1 MHVAS
6 RKYSSWL
13 FPAPDGAWIS
23 TTSPHLS
30 GSNVDIPVDGG
41 GDAERTAVKSC
52 LVHKTWGQKE
62 SKLPPLQSDQHPAH
76 PRRRPPPQPLPAAA
90 TARSA
95 ASPRVSSSLAPAR
108 RTSLKATPPVE
119 GREALSASLKQE
131 TDQKEQTPPLTY
143 ACASSSSKVQNKD
156 QTITSLS
163 TENANLTSAL
173 NAAETRIN
181 ELYTDQSRSEQE
193 LAQRIEISENL
204 RAQVRELEKEK
215 RDVQRRYNEQI
226 TTFEAERQA
235 FYDNEQHLKSRIM
248 SLTQVRKSERGPALE
263 ASSPVDTESIA
274 EVEEEKEPQ
283 VEPAKQDMDDPETE
297 PAEMTSLRLE
307 LSTLSTSYTSLQ
319 STLVLLQTQLVDL
332 KRVNHE
338 LQEEN
343 ESYMILLRERTL
355 SGQFDVMKQV
365 GGGSTD
371 DEDEDDEE
379 DEDGSM
385 DVRSL
390 RSNGRSTLDKVEEED
405 AQGETLEQQLERSLA
420 PSRDTDS
427 PVSQNSRRPN
437 RKRTA
442 SLSHSPSIRGET
454 LADLPITGPGLD
466 LAAELGR
473 AQNKDILDGNVVE
486 DQDRSVLNGKK
497 RSKKSSGGR
506 KDFDASGLEPSGSM
520 SDVDALRTEVKSL
533 KDANKALSL
542 YASKIIDRIISQ
554 EGFEHVLAV
563 DYEKEPQTPK
573 AAGVLPKVISP
584 TLPPL
589 PLKARPQSVI
599 VGRTSSGPAT
609 PTFGSSII
617 PSAPKISS
625 PPNPKVQRRSLS
637 FDWKA
642 FSIFSGDK
650 KPESNLRPLTLKP
663 GATSV
668 TGARKLE
675 THEDENDRRER
686 ERMNATMK
694 LMGIQPQPSPSFP
707 PTPTPPV
714 AASVPSTPSRRF
726 SFFGSKAAPP
736 PPTDGSDTSSVNSN
750 SGPSRGGFT
759 LGSPSLT
766 QEALEHAE
774 AENSLAALDAHERT
788 LSAEIA
794 KGSNSGFTEIAPRRP
809 GHRRARRSAA
819 GSGTGSNGSTVWS
832 AGEDELEEE

>member
-1 MHVAS
+1 MATTARAS
-6 RKYSSWL
+6 P
-13 FPAPDGAWIS
+13 PARRTPPS
-23 TTSPHLS
+23 TSP
-30 GSNVDIPVDGG
+30 
-41 GDAERTAVKSC
+41 
-52 LVHKTWGQKE
+52 
-62 SKLPPLQSDQHPAH
+62 PPAIT
-76 PRRRPPPQPLPAAA
+76 RGA

-95 ASPRVSSSLAPAR
+95 ASPRVSSSLAPAAAR
-108 RTSLKATPPVE
+108 RTSLKATAPEP
-119 GREALSASLKQE
+119 RDALSASLKQE
-131 TDQKEQTPPLTY
+131 TDQKEQLLVQ
-143 ACASSSSKVQNKD
+143 VQNKD
-156 QTITSLS
+156 QTIATLAS
-163 TENANLTSAL
+163 ENSNLTSAL

-181 ELYTDQSRSEQE
+181 ELYTEQSRSEHD

-215 RDVQRRYNEQI
+215 RDVQRRYNEQ
-226 TTFEAERQA
+226 TSTFEAERQA

-248 SLTQVRKSERGPALE
+248 SLTQARKQPERHQVDT
-263 ASSPVDTESIA
+263 SSPTLDTESIVDV
-274 EVEEEKEPQ
+274 EVEEQPPQ
-283 VEPAKQDMDDPETE
+283 EADAPKQDMDDPETE

-307 LSTLSTSYTSLQ
+307 LSTLSTSYASLQ

-365 GGGSTD
+365 GAGSTDDGED
-371 DEDEDDEE
+371 DEDEDE
-379 DEDGSM
+379 DESASA
-385 DVRSL
+385 DVGSL
-390 RSNGRSTLDKVEEED
+390 RSAGRRSVLDKVEEED
-405 AQGETLEQQLERSLA
+405 DGQEETLEQQLERSLA
-420 PSRDTDS
+420 SPRETDS
-427 PVSQNSRRPN
+427 PSSSRPLGRPG
-437 RKRTA
+437 RKRTG
-442 SLSHSPSIRGET
+442 SQSHSPSVRGES

-473 AQNKDILDGNVVE
+473 AENKDILDGNIVDE
-486 DQDRSVLNGKK
+486 QDRSVLNGKK
-497 RSKKSSGGR
+497 RSKKSSTGR
-506 KDFDASGLEPSGSM
+506 KDLDVSGIEPSGSM
-520 SDVDALRTEVKSL
+520 SDVDALRSEVKSL

-573 AAGVLPKVISP
+573 TPSTAMPR
-584 TLPPL
+584 TLPPVL
-589 PLKARPQSVI
+589 PLVKPRPQSAI
-599 VGRTSSGPAT
+599 IAHSTSST
-609 PTFGSSII
+609 PGTPQIGSSNSFL
-617 PSAPKISS
+617 PTSPKIGS

-650 KPESNLRPLTLKP
+650 KPENPSLRPLTLKP

-694 LMGIQPQPSPSFP
+694 LMGIQPQPSPVFP
-707 PTPTPPV
+707 PSVPPP
-714 AASVPSTPSRRF
+714 APASVPATPSRRF
-726 SFFGSKAAPP
+726 SFFSRASAP
-736 PPTDGSDTSSVNSN
+736 PPTDSSETSSIHS
-750 SGPSRGGFT
+750 SGSGARIG
-759 LGSPSLT
+759 LGIGPPSLT

-794 KGSNSGFTEIAPRRP
+794 KGSSSGFTEIAPRKP
-809 GHRRARRSAA
+809 GSRRARRSAA
-819 GSGTGSNGSTVWS
+819 GSGSQGSTVWS
-832 AGEDELEEE
+832 AGEDDDE

>member
-1 MHVAS
+1 MATTAS
-6 RKYSSWL
+6 RATPPARRTSTPPSS
-13 FPAPDGAWIS
+13 S
-23 TTSPHLS
+23 
-30 GSNVDIPVDGG
+30 
-41 GDAERTAVKSC
+41 
-52 LVHKTWGQKE
+52 
-62 SKLPPLQSDQHPAH
+62 
-76 PRRRPPPQPLPAAA
+76 PPPVSSSIARGA

-95 ASPRVSSSLAPAR
+95 VSPRVSSSLAPGHAR
-108 RTSLKATPPVE
+108 D
-119 GREALSASLKQE
+119 ALSASLKQE
-131 TDQKEQTPPLTY
+131 TDQKEQLLVQ
-143 ACASSSSKVQNKD
+143 VQNKD
-156 QTITSLS
+156 QTIATLS

-181 ELYTDQSRSEQE
+181 ELYTDQSRSELE

-215 RDVQRRYNEQI
+215 RDVQRRYNEQ
-226 TTFEAERQA
+226 TNTFEAERQA

-248 SLTQVRKSERGPALE
+248 SLTQARKQPDRAPT
-263 ASSPVDTESIA
+263 SSTLDTEPQTD
-274 EVEEEKEPQ
+274 VEEEEADAKGPEAEP
-283 VEPAKQDMDDPETE
+283 PKQDMDDPETE

-307 LSTLSTSYTSLQ
+307 LSTLSTSYSSLQ

-371 DEDEDDEE
+371 DGEDDDEDEDE
-379 DEDGSM
+379 DASA
-385 DVRSL
+385 DVGSL
-390 RSNGRSTLDKVEEED
+390 RSTDRSVLDKVEEED
-405 AQGETLEQQLERSLA
+405 VQDVQEQNETLEQQLERSLA
-420 PSRDTDS
+420 PPRDTDS
-427 PVSQNSRRPN
+427 PSHTSRQLGRPS
-437 RKRTA
+437 RKRTG
-442 SLSHSPSIRGET
+442 SLSHSPSVRGES

-473 AQNKDILDGNVVE
+473 AENKDILDGNMVE
-486 DQDRSVLNGKK
+486 EQDRSVLNGKK
-497 RSKKSSGGR
+497 RSKKSSTGR
-506 KDFDASGLEPSGSM
+506 KDFETVGMEPSLSM

-563 DYEKEPQTPK
+563 DYEKEPPTPST
-573 AAGVLPKVISP
+573 AGPISNPLPTVLPLVKP
-584 TLPPL
+584 
-589 PLKARPQSVI
+589 RPQSVI
-599 VGRTSSGPAT
+599 VGRASLNPAT
-609 PTFGSSII
+609 PALGRASTSI
-617 PSAPKISS
+617 PSAPKIGT

-650 KPESNLRPLTLKP
+650 KPENPSLRPLTLKP
-663 GATSV
+663 GASSV

-694 LMGIQPQPSPSFP
+694 LMGIQPQPSPIFP
-707 PTPTPPV
+707 PTVPAPPT
-714 AASVPSTPSRRF
+714 ASVPSTPSRRF
-726 SFFGSKAAPP
+726 SFFGRSTAPP
-736 PPTDGSDTSSVNSN
+736 PDTSDTSSVHSN
-750 SGPSRGGFT
+750 GGGPRTG
-759 LGSPSLT
+759 LGLGPPSLT

-794 KGSNSGFTEIAPRRP
+794 RGSSSGFTEIARKNPGSRR
-809 GHRRARRSAA
+809 GRRSAA
-819 GSGTGSNGSTVWS
+819 GSGSNGSTVWS
-832 AGEDELEEE
+832 AGEDEDD